1 MSKLRTQK
9 GVGLIEVL
17 VALLLLGVGVLGYAA
32 LYLRAM
38 EASNEAMIR
47 SQAIILVRG
56 LTESMRT
63 NPDGQG
69 EYPAVVSKYVNI
81 DKKPTTPTPDC
92 LNPTNNC
99 TPKQIATYDAYLV
112 ADAAFEL
119 GLNMTMLD
127 CPGVSNASRKRQCVF
142 AAWGDTQLTATSYSN
157 CMNNSGVYVASSKCI
172 MMETY

>member
-1 MSKLRTQK
+1 MNKLRTQN

-38 EASNEAMIR
+38 DASNEAMIR
-47 SQAIILVRG
+47 SQAVILVRG
-56 LTESMRT
+56 LTESIRT

-69 EYPAVVSKYVNI
+69 EYSAVVREYVSI
-81 DKKPTTPTPDC
+81 TQKPTTPTPNC

-99 TPKQIATYDAYLV
+99 TPKQIATYDVYLV
-112 ADAAFEL
+112 ADSAFEL

-127 CPGVSNASRKRQCVF
+127 CPGVSSSSRKRQCVF
-142 AAWGDTQLTATSYSN
+142 VAWGDTKLTATSYSS
-157 CMNNSGVYVASSKCI
+157 CMNSAGIYEAGSKCI
-172 MMETY
+172 MMEAY